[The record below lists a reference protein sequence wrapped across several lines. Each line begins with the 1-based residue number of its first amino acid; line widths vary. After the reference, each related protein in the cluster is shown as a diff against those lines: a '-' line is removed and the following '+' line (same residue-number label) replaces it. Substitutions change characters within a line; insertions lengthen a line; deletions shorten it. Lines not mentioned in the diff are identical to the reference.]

1 MSWKGVCVMRWGEWG
16 FGGCE
21 VGDEGFGVLRRD
33 GTVGCVVGWFVG
45 NVWLRKESELEVWE
59 CIIVLTLYISC
70 RSETLGLGGWG
81 I

>member
-33 GTVGCVVGWFVG
+33 GTVGCVVGWFIG
-45 NVWLRKESELEVWE
+45 KVWLRKESELKV
-59 CIIVLTLYISC
+59 
-70 RSETLGLGGWG
+70 
-81 I
+81 